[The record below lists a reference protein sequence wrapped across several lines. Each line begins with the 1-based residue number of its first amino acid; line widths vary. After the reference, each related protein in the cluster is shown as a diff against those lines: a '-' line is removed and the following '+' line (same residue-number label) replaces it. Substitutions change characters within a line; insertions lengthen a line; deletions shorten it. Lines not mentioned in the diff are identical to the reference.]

1 MKQRFMPT
9 PFRLSVH
16 RSHSGR
22 GLFAQER
29 IRKGSCV
36 IEYIGRPA
44 TPRQMKLNR
53 GKYLFWT
60 SDTTMIDGNIPANV
74 ARFINHSCAPNCEI
88 KIRRRRIYV
97 IALRAIEPGEELSY
111 DYGEEYFD
119 MHLVGRCRCSKCSE
133 T

>member
-74 ARFINHSCAPNCEI
+74 ARFINHSCKPNCYSRVIGDTVWICAGRNI
-88 KIRRRRIYV
+88 KK
-97 IALRAIEPGEELSY
+97 GEELSY
-111 DYGEEYFD
+111 DYNTGGEAGIKC
-119 MHLVGRCRCSKCSE
+119 HCRPGCKNFI
-133 T
+133 